1 MLSNR
6 EKESFRFLSMDSCY
20 SYYIF
25 GRNRIFMIIKA
36 PIHFEYR
43 SRGEVLI
50 LPPGGHRMS
59 IVMFIFWPL
68 FQNKHLFAVLMASN
82 MEG

>member
-43 SRGEVLI
+43 SRDCPLAAI
-50 LPPGGHRMS
+50 ACLSSCLSSGHYFKVN
-59 IVMFIFWPL
+59 IYLL
-68 FQNKHLFAVLMASN
+68 F
-82 MEG
+82 